1 MSDYNGWT
9 NRETWLV
16 NLWFGDYFAELADD
30 GETVDADYIRS
41 HVWDYVDEHVPASS
55 FVADMLDLDGIDWDE
70 LASHY
75 APDEADEDEAEDEE
89 C

>member
-1 MSDYNGWT
+1 MADYNGWT

-30 GETVDADYIRS
+30 GEAIDADYIR
-41 HVWDYVDEHVPASS
+41 DFVDEHMDECLGNAGSG
-55 FVADMLDLDGIDWDE
+55 FIRDLLDLSGIDWDE

-75 APDEADEDEAEDEE
+75 APDEPEAEDE
-89 C
+89 